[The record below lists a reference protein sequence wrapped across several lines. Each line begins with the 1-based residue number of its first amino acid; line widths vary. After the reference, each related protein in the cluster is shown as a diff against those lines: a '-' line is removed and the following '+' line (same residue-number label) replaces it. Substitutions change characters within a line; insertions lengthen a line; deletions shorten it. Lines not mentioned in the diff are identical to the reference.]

1 MRWEEMG
8 YIFYPKKINGNSN
21 ETEENKEDLAVN

>member
-8 YIFYPKKINGNSN
+8 YIFYPKKINRNSY